1 MKAIVTGGSGF
12 LGSHVADVLA
22 EGGHDV
28 TVVDLAPTSAHR
40 SVVADLDDAEALI
53 AAFRGADA
61 ICHLAAVGDVY
72 LAGQRPPL
80 AAQANVTGTANV
92 CDAALAAGVARVV
105 YASTWEVY
113 GPPQYQPM
121 DEEHPCNPDHPY
133 NITKLA
139 GERLALAYGRL
150 REGLSVTALRLGTA
164 YGTRMRPNSV
174 ICVFIRRAMARE
186 PIVIQGNGEQGRQ
199 FTHARDIGHAFGLA
213 ASKGANGAVYNTAAK
228 ETITIRQLADIV
240 AAELPTTIEF
250 AAARKADVPSA
261 LVTSM
266 RIRRDLGWEARVR
279 FATALRELIAV
290 EKAAAAV

>member
-40 SVVADLDDAEALI
+40 SVVADLEDTDALI
-53 AAFRGADA
+53 AAFRGADF

-72 LAGQRPPL
+72 LAAQRPSL

-92 CDAALAAGVARVV
+92 CEAALAAGVSRLV

-121 DEEHPCNPDHPY
+121 DEAHPCNPDHPY

-139 GERLALAYGRL
+139 GERIALAYGHL

-164 YGTRMRPNSV
+164 YGTRMRTNTVFS
-174 ICVFIRRAMARE
+174 VFIRRAMAGE
-186 PIVIQGNGEQGRQ
+186 PIVIQGSGEQGRQ
-199 FTHARDIGHAFGLA
+199 FTHARDIGQAFGLA
-213 ASKGANGAVYNTAAK
+213 ALKGVNGAVYNTAAK
-228 ETITIRQLADIV
+228 ETITIRQLANLV
-240 AAELPTTIEF
+240 AADLPTTIEF

-266 RIRRDLGWEARVR
+266 RIHRDLGWEPRVR
-279 FATALRELIAV
+279 FATALRELITV